1 MEPGD
6 IFQYVDLLDTS
17 TSLEQVGVSEN
28 RHLAKGL
35 VEACK
40 HANLQTC
47 KLANLQSQN
56 SGISGLADKILQQ
69 LGAGRSYLWIIKF
82 FFSFTKKIDKAVF

>member
-47 KLANLQSQN
+47 KLTKPKLWH
-56 SGISGLADKILQQ
+56 
-69 LGAGRSYLWIIKF
+69 LWISRQDSATTGGGQVIFMDHQIF
-82 FFSFTKKIDKAVF
+82 F

>member
-40 HANLQTC
+40 LANLQTY
-47 KLANLQSQN
+47 KAKTLAPL
-56 SGISGLADKILQQ
+56 D
-69 LGAGRSYLWIIKF
+69 
-82 FFSFTKKIDKAVF
+82 

>member
-35 VEACK
+35 VG
-40 HANLQTC
+40 TC

>member
-40 HANLQTC
+40 
-47 KLANLQSQN
+47 LANLQSQN
-56 SGISGLADKILQQ
+56 SGISGLAEKDSAIT
-69 LGAGRSYLWIIKF
+69 GG
-82 FFSFTKKIDKAVF
+82 

>member
-35 VEACK
+35 VEAR
-40 HANLQTC
+40 

-56 SGISGLADKILQQ
+56 SGISGLTYKILP
-69 LGAGRSYLWIIKF
+69 
-82 FFSFTKKIDKAVF
+82 